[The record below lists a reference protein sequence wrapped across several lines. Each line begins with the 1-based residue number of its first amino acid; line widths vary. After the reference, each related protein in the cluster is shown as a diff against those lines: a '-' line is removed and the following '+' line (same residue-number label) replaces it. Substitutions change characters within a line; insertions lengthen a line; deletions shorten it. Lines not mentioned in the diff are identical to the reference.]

1 MAELDTFIPNGLLG
15 ETIEVE
21 VAFRAKAGNSVL
33 ENGSIFKA
41 NGLLLDSNE
50 DRMDIEEDSQERTRK
65 FSYVMYEKQIK
76 TTSLVVENPTST
88 QTKYPSVS
96 AALNETDTFKP
107 TGLLDDDLEG
117 DTETGPSKE
126 TSSNEGTPVESQGI
140 VSPVV
145 YTMYLALNTIHLNK
159 KICQALTKFLD
170 PMVGMTGETPT
181 RVLLHQVP
189 TCIASSLRRCGEGN
203 GARGRGL
210 ICS

>member
-1 MAELDTFIPNGLLG
+1 MAELDIFIPNGLLG

-21 VAFRAKAGNSVL
+21 VAFRAKAGNSAL

-41 NGLLLDSNE
+41 NGLLSDSNE

-126 TSSNEGTPVESQGI
+126 TSSNEGTSVESQGI

-145 YTMYLALNTIHLNK
+145 YTMYLALNTIHPNK

-170 PMVGMTGETPT
+170 PMLGMTGETPT

-189 TCIASSLRRCGEGN
+189 ICIASSQRQPSMASL
-203 GARGRGL
+203 
-210 ICS
+210 